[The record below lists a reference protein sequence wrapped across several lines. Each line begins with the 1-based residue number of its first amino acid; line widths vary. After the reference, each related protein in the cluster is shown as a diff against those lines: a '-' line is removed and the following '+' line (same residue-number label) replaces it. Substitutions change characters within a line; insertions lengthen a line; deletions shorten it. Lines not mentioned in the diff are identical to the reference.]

1 MLKPSLQNIRFNNK
15 SSSISDTE
23 IKEITSKFNTPIY
36 VVDEQ
41 TILDNLSSLENS
53 FNNYNGKTS
62 IAYSIKSNFNPSII
76 EILNKEGIL
85 FDLTSLGEI
94 YFFKQNN
101 VNTYVLTIIQL

>member
-1 MLKPSLQNIRFNNK
+1 MLKPSLQNIRFSNK

-76 EILNKEGIL
+76 KILNKEGIL
-85 FDLTSLGEI
+85 FDLTSI
-94 YFFKQNN
+94 RRNVFFQTN
-101 VNTYVLTIIQL
+101 QR